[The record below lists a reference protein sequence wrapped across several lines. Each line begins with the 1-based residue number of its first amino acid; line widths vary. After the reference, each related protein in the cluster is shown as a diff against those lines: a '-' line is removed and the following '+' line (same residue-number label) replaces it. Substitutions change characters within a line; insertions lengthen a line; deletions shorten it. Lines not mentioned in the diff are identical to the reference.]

1 MFRDARALAVVTL
14 LWCSGVL
21 ADESAVL
28 RQIEFLADGKVGK
41 AGVAARIRGTDD
53 TPYFNGSESFPTAS
67 SYKVAIAMAILQRV
81 DKGEIAFSEKSS
93 EFLLEPA
100 AQ

>member
-14 LWCSGVL
+14 S
-21 ADESAVL
+21 
-28 RQIEFLADGKVGK
+28 
-41 AGVAARIRGTDD
+41 
-53 TPYFNGSESFPTAS
+53 FNGSEAS
-67 SYKVAIAMAILQRV
+67 PVASTDKVAIAMAILQRV

>member
-14 LWCSGVL
+14 
-21 ADESAVL
+21 
-28 RQIEFLADGKVGK
+28 
-41 AGVAARIRGTDD
+41 
-53 TPYFNGSESFPTAS
+53 YFNGSEAFPVAS
-67 SYKVAIAMAILQRV
+67 TYKVAIAMAILQRV
-81 DKGEIAFSEKSS
+81 DKGEIALSEKRS